1 VNKSLGKKTTHN
13 FRRDKAMEKV
23 KLTRAGYQKLKEEL
37 DELKRQLMF
46 EIPERIKAARELGDL
61 SENSEY
67 QEAKNEQGRI
77 ASRINELEQMLMNAE
92 IIAETFDSSTVSL
105 GDWVLLKNLETGE
118 ELKVQLVNPQEA
130 DIFANKISIDSPLG
144 RGINGAKKGQTIK
157 IKAPKGIVKYQ
168 VLDITAE

>member
-1 VNKSLGKKTTHN
+1 
-13 FRRDKAMEKV
+13 MEKV
-23 KLTRAGYQKLKEEL
+23 RLTKEGYEKLKMEL

-92 IIAETFDSSTVSL
+92 IISENFDSSTVNL
-105 GDWVLLKNLETGE
+105 GDWVLLKNIDTGE

-130 DIFANKISIDSPLG
+130 DIFANKISVDSPLG
-144 RGINGAKKGQTIK
+144 RGINGAKKGQTVK
-157 IKAPKGIVKYQ
+157 VKAPKGIVKYQ
-168 VLDITAE
+168 IVEISAR

>member
-1 VNKSLGKKTTHN
+1 
-13 FRRDKAMEKV
+13 MEKV
-23 KLTRAGYQKLKEEL
+23 KLTKQGYEKLKQEL

-92 IIAETFDSSTVSL
+92 IISEANSDYSVVNL
-105 GDWVLLKNLETGE
+105 GDWVLLKNLDTGE

-130 DIFANKISIDSPLG
+130 DIFSNKISVESPLG
-144 RGINGAKKGQTIK
+144 RSINGAKKGQTVK

-168 VLDITAE
+168 IVDISGQ

>member
-1 VNKSLGKKTTHN
+1 
-13 FRRDKAMEKV
+13 MEKV
-23 KLTRAGYQKLKEEL
+23 KLTRQGYEKLKQEL

-77 ASRINELEQMLMNAE
+77 ASRINELEQMLLNAE
-92 IIAETFDSSTVSL
+92 IISDSGGDYSVVNL
-105 GDWVLLKNLETGE
+105 GDWVLLKNLDTGQ

-130 DIFANKISIDSPLG
+130 DIFSNKISVESPLG
-144 RGINGAKKGQTIK
+144 RSINGARKGQTVK
-157 IKAPKGIVKYQ
+157 IKAPKGIVRYQ
-168 VLDITAE
+168 VVDIGAQ

>member
-1 VNKSLGKKTTHN
+1 
-13 FRRDKAMEKV
+13 MEKV
-23 KLTRAGYQKLKEEL
+23 KLTRQGYEKLKQEL

-92 IIAETFDSSTVSL
+92 IISEANSDYSVVNL
-105 GDWVLLKNLETGE
+105 GDWVLLKNLDTGE

-130 DIFANKISIDSPLG
+130 DIFSNKISVESPLG
-144 RGINGAKKGQTIK
+144 RSINGAKKGQTVK

-168 VLDITAE
+168 VVDISGQ

>member
-1 VNKSLGKKTTHN
+1 
-13 FRRDKAMEKV
+13 MEKV
-23 KLTRAGYQKLKEEL
+23 KLTKEGYELLKKEL

-92 IIAETFDSSTVSL
+92 IITEASNSSTVNL
-105 GDWVLLKNLETGE
+105 GDWVVLKNLDTGE
-118 ELKVQLVNPQEA
+118 EIKIQLVNPQEA
-130 DIFANKISIDSPLG
+130 DIFANKISIESPLG
-144 RGINGAKKGQTIK
+144 RGVNGAKKGQTVK
-157 IKAPKGIVKYQ
+157 IKAPKGIMKYQ
-168 VLDITAE
+168 VLEINSR

>member
-1 VNKSLGKKTTHN
+1 
-13 FRRDKAMEKV
+13 MEKV
-23 KLTRAGYQKLKEEL
+23 RLTKEGYEKLKMEL

-92 IIAETFDSSTVSL
+92 IISENFDSSTVNL
-105 GDWVLLKNLETGE
+105 GDWVLLKNLDTGE

-130 DIFANKISIDSPLG
+130 DIFANKISVDSPLG
-144 RGINGAKKGQTIK
+144 RGINGAKKGQTVK
-157 IKAPKGIVKYQ
+157 VKAPKGIVKYQ
-168 VLDITAE
+168 IVEITAR

>member
-1 VNKSLGKKTTHN
+1 
-13 FRRDKAMEKV
+13 MEKV
-23 KLTRAGYQKLKEEL
+23 RLTKEGYEKLKMEL

-92 IIAETFDSSTVSL
+92 IISENFDSSTVNL
-105 GDWVLLKNLETGE
+105 GDWVLLKNLDTGE

-130 DIFANKISIDSPLG
+130 DIFANKISVESPLG
-144 RGINGAKKGQTIK
+144 RGINGAKKGQTVK
-157 IKAPKGIVKYQ
+157 VKAPKGIVKYQ
-168 VLDITAE
+168 IVEITVR

>member
-1 VNKSLGKKTTHN
+1 
-13 FRRDKAMEKV
+13 MEKV
-23 KLTRAGYQKLKEEL
+23 KLTKEGYELLKKEL

-92 IIAETFDSSTVSL
+92 IITEASNSSTVNL
-105 GDWVLLKNLETGE
+105 GDWVVLKNLDTGE
-118 ELKVQLVNPQEA
+118 EMKIQLVNPQEA
-130 DIFANKISIDSPLG
+130 DIFANKISIESPLG
-144 RGINGAKKGQTIK
+144 RGVNGAKKGQTVK
-157 IKAPKGIVKYQ
+157 IKAPKGIMKYQ
-168 VLDITAE
+168 VLEINSR

>member
-1 VNKSLGKKTTHN
+1 
-13 FRRDKAMEKV
+13 MEKV
-23 KLTRAGYQKLKEEL
+23 KLTKQGYEKLKQEL

-92 IIAETFDSSTVSL
+92 IISEANSDYSVVNL
-105 GDWVLLKNLETGE
+105 GDWVLLKNLDTGE

-130 DIFANKISIDSPLG
+130 DIFSNKISVESPLG
-144 RGINGAKKGQTIK
+144 RSINGAKKGQTVK

-168 VLDITAE
+168 VVDITGQ

>member
-1 VNKSLGKKTTHN
+1 
-13 FRRDKAMEKV
+13 MEKV
-23 KLTRAGYQKLKEEL
+23 KLTRQGYEKLKQEL

-92 IIAETFDSSTVSL
+92 IISEANSDYTVVNL
-105 GDWVLLKNLETGE
+105 GDWVLLKNLDTGE

-130 DIFANKISIDSPLG
+130 DIFSNKISVESPLG
-144 RGINGAKKGQTIK
+144 RSINGAKKGQTVK

-168 VLDITAE
+168 VVDISGQ

>member
-1 VNKSLGKKTTHN
+1 
-13 FRRDKAMEKV
+13 MEKV
-23 KLTRAGYQKLKEEL
+23 KLTKEGYELLKKEL

-92 IIAETFDSSTVSL
+92 IITEASNSSTVNL
-105 GDWVLLKNLETGE
+105 GDWVILKNLDTGE
-118 ELKVQLVNPQEA
+118 EMKIQLVNPQEA
-130 DIFANKISIDSPLG
+130 DIFANKISIESPLG
-144 RGINGAKKGQTIK
+144 RGVNGAKKGQTVK

-168 VLDITAE
+168 VIEINSR

>member
-1 VNKSLGKKTTHN
+1 
-13 FRRDKAMEKV
+13 MEKV
-23 KLTRAGYQKLKEEL
+23 KLTKEGYELLKKEL

-92 IIAETFDSSTVSL
+92 IITEASNSSTVNL
-105 GDWVLLKNLETGE
+105 GDWVVLKNLDTGE
-118 ELKVQLVNPQEA
+118 EMKIQLVNPQEA
-130 DIFANKISIDSPLG
+130 DIFANKISIESPLG
-144 RGINGAKKGQTIK
+144 RGVNGAKRGQTVK

-168 VLDITAE
+168 VLEINSR

>member
-1 VNKSLGKKTTHN
+1 
-13 FRRDKAMEKV
+13 MEKV
-23 KLTRAGYQKLKEEL
+23 RLTKEGYEKLRMEL

-67 QEAKNEQGRI
+67 QEVKNEQGRI
-77 ASRINELEQMLMNAE
+77 ASRINELEQMLMNSE
-92 IIAETFDSSTVSL
+92 IISENFDSFTVNL
-105 GDWVLLKNLETGE
+105 GDWVFLQNIDTGE

-130 DIFANKISIDSPLG
+130 DIFANKISVDSPLG
-144 RGINGAKKGQTIK
+144 RGINGAKKGQTVK

-168 VLDITAE
+168 IVDIRAR

>member
-1 VNKSLGKKTTHN
+1 
-13 FRRDKAMEKV
+13 MEKV
-23 KLTRAGYQKLKEEL
+23 KLTKEGYERLKQEL

-92 IIAETFDSSTVSL
+92 IISGNFNSSTVNL
-105 GDWVLLKNLETGE
+105 GDWVLLKNLDTGE
-118 ELKVQLVNPQEA
+118 EMKIQIVNPQES

-144 RGINGAKKGQTIK
+144 RSINGAKKGQTVK
-157 IKAPKGIVKYQ
+157 IKAPKGVVKYQ
-168 VLDITAE
+168 ILEIGTK

>member
-1 VNKSLGKKTTHN
+1 
-13 FRRDKAMEKV
+13 MEKV
-23 KLTRAGYQKLKEEL
+23 KLTKEGYERLKQEL

-92 IIAETFDSSTVSL
+92 IISGNFDSSTVNL
-105 GDWVLLKNLETGE
+105 GDWVLLKNLDTGE
-118 ELKVQLVNPQEA
+118 EMKIQIVNPQES

-144 RGINGAKKGQTIK
+144 RSINGAKKGQTVK
-157 IKAPKGIVKYQ
+157 IKAPKGVVKYQ
-168 VLDITAE
+168 ILEIGTK

>member
-1 VNKSLGKKTTHN
+1 
-13 FRRDKAMEKV
+13 MEKV
-23 KLTRAGYQKLKEEL
+23 KLTREGYEKLKQEL
-37 DELKRQLMF
+37 DELKHQLMF

-92 IIAETFDSSTVSL
+92 IISDNFDSSVVSL
-105 GDWVLLKNLETGE
+105 GDWILLKNLDTGE

-130 DIFANKISIDSPLG
+130 DIFLNKISVESPLG
-144 RGINGAKKGQTIK
+144 RSINGAKKGQTVK

-168 VLDITAE
+168 VVDITAK